1 MDFSVSRH
9 HRHSRQGILPSKK
22 KRLRSFFSPLQEQGF
37 YAAKTESCCIKH
49 TLLFAPAQINPSVK
63 DGSRVSQKRTL
74 YASKTSVF
82 RLGAKLLSLVPKSLI
97 FYEATNTQ
105 IEATSTQLAK
115 RVEKEHRRHL
125 YLPRRTVNRRCP
137 PSQKSPIGMHSFSRG
152 CTANTDGT
160 STTQSKG
167 CICERRYNCPDAGRG
182 KSAMGFLNEGM
193 DDSTSY
199 AGEDSRHHRHT
210 SLSDKRSSPDVGTSG
225 QMKKPVL
232 E

>member
-1 MDFSVSRH
+1 M
-9 HRHSRQGILPSKK
+9 
-22 KRLRSFFSPLQEQGF
+22 
-37 YAAKTESCCIKH
+37 
-49 TLLFAPAQINPSVK
+49 LFAPAQINPSVK

-74 YASKTSVF
+74 YASKTSVY

-137 PSQKSPIGMHSFSRG
+137 PSQKSLIGMHSFSRG